1 MKTVKLIVLFVVL
14 SLFVPLV
21 AAATSAIV
29 DPAGDPGGWGTTLI
43 QLAGSGSWLAAGA
56 VAVMLLVWGAKK
68 FFGEKIKG
76 LWLVL
81 MSILVSLAAWLA
93 NSLIAGTSPTWQTAV
108 AALLMAA
115 GASGLWSW
123 LKELPSD

>member
-29 DPAGDPGGWGTTLI
+29 DPAGDPGAWVTTLI

-76 LWLVL
+76 LWLGL
-81 MSILVSLAAWLA
+81 MSILVSLAARLA
-93 NSLIAGTSPTWQTAV
+93 KSVMSGTAPPRHD
-108 AALLMAA
+108 
-115 GASGLWSW
+115 ASA
-123 LKELPSD
+123 